1 MGKRYLIDTNAI
13 IEYLENKL
21 PDTASVVLDNTDI
34 QISVISRMELL
45 AWRKASEAQL
55 KVLNGF
61 INSSYVFGLN
71 EPIILKTIE
80 TRRNY
85 GVKLPDAIIAATAL
99 VNDCILVTRNID
111 DFKKITGLTCINPH
125 VLK

>member
-21 PDTASVVLDNTDI
+21 PNTASVVLDNTDI

-45 AWRKASEAQL
+45 AWRKATETQL
-55 KVLNGF
+55 KVLDGF
-61 INSSYVFGLN
+61 INASYVFGLS
-71 EPIILKTIE
+71 EPIILKTIDL
-80 TRRNY
+80 RKNY

-99 VNDCILVTRNID
+99 VNGCTLVTRNID

>member
-21 PDTASVVLDNTDI
+21 PNTASVVLDNTDI

-45 AWRKASEAQL
+45 AWRKATENQL

-61 INSSYVFGLN
+61 INASYVFGLS
-71 EPIILKTIE
+71 EPIILKTINI
-80 TRRNY
+80 RKNY

-99 VNDCILVTRNID
+99 VNGCILVTRNID

-125 VLK
+125 ELK